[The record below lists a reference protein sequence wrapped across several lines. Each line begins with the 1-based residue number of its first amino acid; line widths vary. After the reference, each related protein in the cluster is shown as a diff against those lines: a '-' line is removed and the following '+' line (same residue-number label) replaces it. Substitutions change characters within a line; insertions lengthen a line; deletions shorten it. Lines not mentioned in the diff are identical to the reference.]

1 MSDGRSG
8 TDATLRSLLKE
19 MNETGTE
26 GTEPAARTETVVEE
40 TATALYG
47 ERTLSIDEELI
58 KQALPE
64 LLTALVRLRTSESH
78 GKGVMDD
85 LEEYFGA
92 DLSPGT
98 VYPVLHELADEGPLS
113 VHELVQT
120 KEYSVEDA
128 DAARERLTAAMG
140 DHLALGLVF
149 RQALEE
155 FDDAETAAVDFDG
168 TVDPA

>member
-1 MSDGRSG
+1 MSDGRPG

-19 MNETGTE
+19 MNEPRTE
-26 GTEPAARTETVVEE
+26 RTEPAARTETVVEE
-40 TATALYG
+40 TATVLHD
-47 ERTLSIDEELI
+47 ERTLSIDEGLV

-64 LLTALVRLRTSESH
+64 LLTTLVQMRTGESN
-78 GKGVMDD
+78 GTSVMDD

-98 VYPVLHELADEGPLS
+98 VYPMLHELADEGPLS

-128 DAARERLTAAMG
+128 NAARKQLTAAM
-140 DHLALGLVF
+140 DNHLALGFIF
-149 RQALEE
+149 RRALEE
-155 FDDAETAAVDFDG
+155 FDDTETA
-168 TVDPA
+168 